1 MQARQLPA
9 RHGALW
15 FLAGFRLFRRNPPL
29 LTALTFAYLF
39 CVILVNLIPVIG
51 PLLLPLLLPVL
62 TVVVANGCRAL
73 DQGQSPD
80 KLKLFHGLEANR
92 LGLIRLGGL
101 HLLGSLLILAVS
113 TAVEGGP
120 KNLPALD
127 AADPSEMLGMLARL
141 PLIASPVIMAFWF
154 APLLTGWDGIPAMKS
169 LFFSFVASVRNWR
182 AFAVYGLTA
191 AAVAVGI
198 PGLIL
203 VVAGAFSPTA
213 LNVLSVALR
222 MLLIFIIAPVMMASI
237 YLSYRDV
244 FHGVDESA

>member
-39 CVILVNLIPVIG
+39 CVILVNLVPMVG
-51 PLLLPLLLPVL
+51 PMLLPLLLPAL
-62 TVVVANGCRAL
+62 TVIVANGCRAI
-73 DQGQSPD
+73 DQGQPPG
-80 KLKLFHGLEANR
+80 KLMLFQGLEANR

-113 TAVEGGP
+113 TAIEGGS
-120 KNLPALD
+120 KSLPALD
-127 AADPSEMLGMLARL
+127 TADPSEMLGMLARL
-141 PLIASPVIMAFWF
+141 LLIASPVIMAFWF
-154 APLLTGWDGIPAMKS
+154 APLLTGWDGVPAMKS
-169 LFFSFVASVRNWR
+169 LFFSFVASLRNWR
-182 AFAVYGLTA
+182 AFAIYGLTVA
-191 AAVAVGI
+191 VVAVAI

-203 VVAGAFSPTA
+203 VAGGAMSATA
-213 LNVLSVALR
+213 LNILSVALR
-222 MLLIFIIAPVMMASI
+222 LLLLFVVAPVLMASI

-244 FHGVDESA
+244 FHNVDESA